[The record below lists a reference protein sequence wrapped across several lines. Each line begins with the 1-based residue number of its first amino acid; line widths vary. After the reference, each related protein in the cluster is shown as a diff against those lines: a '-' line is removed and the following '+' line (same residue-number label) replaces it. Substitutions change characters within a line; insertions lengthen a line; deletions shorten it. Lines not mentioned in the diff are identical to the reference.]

1 MNDTMA
7 PRAGNKPGWPLLLI
21 LAAVFM
27 YLAVSSPSAD
37 LSEWGNDLDDALHA
51 ASKSG
56 RPVLVAF
63 YMPGCTPCK
72 IMDRTVLSHAD
83 VKQTLQDFVPVRLD
97 ATVRTDL
104 ARRYEV
110 PFTPTFVVVDSQ
122 GRLLSKCEGTLSVE
136 EFVQFLKRASGVL
149 TPPRAAGT

>member
-7 PRAGNKPGWPLLLI
+7 PRAVNKPVWLLLLM
-21 LAAVFM
+21 LAASFM

-37 LSEWGNDLDDALHA
+37 LSDWGDDLDDALRES
-51 ASKSG
+51 SKSG
-56 RPVLVAF
+56 HPVLVAF
-63 YMPGCTPCK
+63 YMPGCTPCR

-83 VKQTLQDFVPVRLD
+83 VKRTLQDFVPVRLD

-110 PFTPTFVVVDSQ
+110 QFTPTFAVVDSH
-122 GRLLSKCEGTLSVE
+122 GRLLSKCEGTLTIE

-149 TPPRAAGT
+149 TLPRGAGT